1 MTTTITTRDPVQG
14 LVDYVLDIKPFHTKI
29 LEVWVEY
36 IYNDPI
42 HATIKDELDWEIYI
56 DFDRMTG
63 CKYGWDTSPWDQF
76 WNVKSQDEIVTGNF
90 TYKEPQGT
98 KPDETFIIKT
108 ISKFDAYRLFFE
120 YLGAQWKARNGEVL
134 PPSSDAK
141 LPTNPFRA
149 LFANNTAT
157 NKQIIEDCMAYWPTV
172 DPTDYWYEPTLNRL
186 YVYKGHSWIEQPF
199 FYSSVRPELQT
210 PPQSPQT
217 GDYWFDTNTRKLYF
231 YMRNGWS
238 EIFKFQISAVM
249 PPQPANYPKAPESW
263 ASNWDYPTC
272 TGPMG
277 ENHVYGR
284 VNDLLTFEHGSEIF
298 LFDHVRTAVVDPTG
312 RDMSLS
318 EYTQHNV
325 RREHP
330 IKWRTTVIQTSRNR
344 YKMKREEISVITE
357 PNNPEIKNT
366 TWTIDLNGYDFEGW
380 DIERTRTDVKLG
392 KFLTWKHTDAGT
404 KLIKDDLIND
414 KTFRFRVSD
423 GLPLRNPEK
432 QEDPND
438 PTKGNLIIRDANNNP
453 IVRGVKGDLVLYN
466 ENLVNP
472 KTNPFGD
479 VPSSWVNGTIV
490 YVRST
495 DDLPAFNLPATDG
508 NLPFT
513 TTDAYKESF
522 RRPGE
527 TNAELSAR
535 MPSRAMTSASK
546 SLRLERYRPYRVVK
560 KTDYTFSL
568 AFADLKTLEFDTESM
583 GSQTSLTFLDGGS
596 GLMHIGIGFPVPFM
610 EIHQHLADTITAK
623 KTREVL
629 ASPME
634 VFEGFSP
641 SEIRDI
647 AIGYPGKSGTYTG
660 FVVEGNFIGHKQGSL
675 IQVGGSPSKA
685 NDGMWTVD
693 KVAVY
698 TNQHTSFS
706 ATGVGVLAPKPAWWD
721 ISKMGAWPVP
731 VKKRQSEIDAMV
743 ANGSYAGFGSEYTYE
758 TFSLIAVSDGIPVVT
773 QKPHGFVAEPSYNF
787 NEGTGPNAARTTVA
801 DKLIFGSLKAIPQ
814 PDGTTKFEVEKGVP
828 GMAIVLK
835 DRIKAVIQEGL
846 NRNDPYGG
854 QTIGSYD
861 TPAYGQDTYDE
872 NLDTVIQRLGSQ

>member
-1 MTTTITTRDPVQG
+1 MTTTITTRDPVKG

-42 HATIKDELDWEIYI
+42 HATVKDEIDWEIHI
-56 DFDRMTG
+56 DFDRMNG

-90 TYKEPQGT
+90 TYKEPQAT
-98 KPDETFIIKT
+98 TPVTYINKT
-108 ISKFDAYRLFFE
+108 IPKFDAYRSFFE

-134 PPSSDAK
+134 PPNNNDTSPA
-141 LPTNPFRA
+141 NPFRI
-149 LFANNTAT
+149 LFMVNTAT
-157 NKQIIEDCMAYWPTV
+157 NKQIIEDCIAYWPTV

-186 YVYKGHSWIEQPF
+186 YVYKGHMWTEQPF
-199 FYSSVRPELQT
+199 FYSSIRPELQT

-238 EIFKFQISAVM
+238 EIFKFQISVAM
-249 PPQPANYPKAPESW
+249 PPQP
-263 ASNWDYPTC
+263 SNWDYPTC

-284 VNDLLTFEHGSEIF
+284 VNDLLTFEHGTEIF

-392 KFLTWKHTDAGT
+392 TFLSWKHTDQGT
-404 KLIKDDLIND
+404 KLLHDTVVND
-414 KTFRFRVSD
+414 KTFQLRVS
-423 GLPLRNPEK
+423 G
-432 QEDPND
+432 
-438 PTKGNLIIRDANNNP
+438 GNLIAQR
-453 IVRGVKGDLVLYN
+453 
-466 ENLVNP
+466 
-472 KTNPFGD
+472 
-479 VPSSWVNGTIV
+479 SSGTTTADIACPWVDGTIV

-495 DDLPAFNLPATDG
+495 DDLPRFNLPATDG
-508 NLPFT
+508 HR
-513 TTDAYKESF
+513 D
-522 RRPGE
+522 
-527 TNAELSAR
+527 
-535 MPSRAMTSASK
+535 
-546 SLRLERYRPYRVVK
+546 LRLERYRPYRVVR
-560 KTDYTFSL
+560 KTGNAFSL

-583 GSQTSLTFLDGGS
+583 GTQTSLTFLDGGS
-596 GLMHIGIGFPVPFM
+596 GRMYIGIGFPVPFIEM
-610 EIHQHLADTITAK
+610 RQHLADTIQAK
-623 KTREVL
+623 KTLEVL

-634 VFEGFSP
+634 VFEGFST

-647 AIGYPGKSGTYTG
+647 AIAYPGKDGLYTG
-660 FVVEGNFIGHKQGSL
+660 FVVIGNFIGYKKGSQ
-675 IQVGGSPSKA
+675 IEVVGSPLKA

-693 KVAVY
+693 KIAIY
-698 TNQHTSFS
+698 SNRHTSFS
-706 ATGVGVLAPKPAWWD
+706 PTGVGVQASKPDWWD
-721 ISKMGAWPVP
+721 DSKMGTWPVP
-731 VKKRQSEIDAMV
+731 VKKRQSEIDDMV
-743 ANGSYAGFGSEYTYE
+743 ATGSYVGFSSEYIYE

-773 QKPHGFVAEPSYNF
+773 QKLHGFVAEPSFNF
-787 NEGTGPNAARTTVA
+787 NEGSGPNAARTSVA

-814 PDGTTKFEVEKGVP
+814 LDGTTKFEVEKGVP

-835 DRIKAVIQEGL
+835 DRIEAVTQEGL

-854 QTIGSYD
+854 QTIGSYNA
-861 TPAYGQDTYDE
+861 TSYGQDTYDE